1 MSIRIPIITDY
12 DGKGLDKAVKEFESL
27 KTAGEKAQFAIKKAA
42 VPAALAVAGLGA
54 ALVDCTKGA
63 MEDQA
68 AQAELA
74 RTLSIS
80 TSATDAQVAA
90 TEDFISKMSLASGTA
105 DDELRPALASLA
117 RGTKDLKQAQEGLT
131 LAQDIATATGKP
143 LGDVADALSKA
154 YAGNYKG
161 LKALSPEMAGLIKD
175 GADLNTI
182 MDVLG
187 GTFGGATAT
196 AAGTAEG
203 QMKRFGIAISEA
215 KENIGA
221 ALIPVLEKALPALT
235 AFGEWAQKNTGLFL
249 TIAGVIGGI
258 AVAVL
263 AVNAAL
269 KVYNAIQAITNALTA
284 VWNALLLANPV
295 TLIVIGVIALIAIMT
310 ALYFKFE
317 AVRNVVDSVF
327 SFIKTAVTTSI
338 GFITSYVETVLGVYK
353 TIFNTIAK
361 LWNNTIGKLSF
372 HIPSWVPGIGGS
384 GFDVPDIPMLANG
397 GIVNSPTL
405 ALIGESGPE
414 AVVPLNRNGMG
425 GGITVNV
432 NGGFST
438 SAEIGQAVVNA
449 LRAFNRQQGAASI
462 AVTGYA

>member
-27 KTAGEKAQFAIKKAA
+27 KTNGEKAQFAIKKAA

-54 ALVDCTKGA
+54 ALADATKGA

-74 RTLSIS
+74 RTLTIS
-80 TSATDAQVAA
+80 TSATDAQVKA

-117 RGTKDLKQAQEGLT
+117 RGTKDLAQAQEALG

-161 LKALSPEMAGLIKD
+161 LKSLSPEMAGLIKD

-221 ALIPVLEKALPALT
+221 ALIPALEKMMPILL
-235 AFGEWAQKNTGLFL
+235 AFGKWAQEHTGAFL
-249 TIAGVIGGI
+249 AIAGVIGGI

-269 KVYNAIQAITNALTA
+269 KVYNAIQAVTNGLTA
-284 VWNALLLANPV
+284 LWNALLAANPI
-295 TLIVIGVIALIAIMT
+295 TLIILGVVAFIAVL
-310 ALYFKFE
+310 ALLYTKFE
-317 AVRNVVDSVF
+317 AVRNIVDTVF

-338 GFITSYVETVLGVYK
+338 GFITSYVEAVLSVYK

-397 GIVNSPTL
+397 GIVDSPTL

-414 AVVPLNRNGMG
+414 AVVPLNKGMA